1 MAFDRSVVVTAR
13 GAESFAKANGRAAVG
28 DGELLVAGQALADL
42 YRTAATSGVV
52 RESKGLRIL
61 SSGPHVFAFH
71 EDRLHQ
77 YIHFYARIDSADSD
91 RPGPTVD
98 GVRKTIHA

>member
-1 MAFDRSVVVTAR
+1 MAYERSLVVTAR
-13 GAESFAKANGRAAVG
+13 GAESFARSNGRAAVS

-42 YRTAATSGVV
+42 YRTAAASGVV

-77 YIHFYARIDSADSD
+77 YIHFYARVDSAATD
-91 RPGPTVD
+91 RQNPAVD